1 MSVVGVKSKTK
12 APPFVP
18 DLAEVGTTQ
27 ALIQGIA
34 HKEDGAE
41 VGLLLNFDVAHGGSH
56 VGGSDQKVGF
66 ADFVRAH
73 PGPGGAKPGDIWAF
87 NPDIQVA
94 AGSGNLL
101 AINTEADF
109 NNFNDCGGPGC
120 FMVMLWHNYL
130 SSHPITADTYLS
142 GDSNKNVGTAT
153 IAGTTLTRI
162 GGVPFTRDT
171 TTIEVDGRL
180 VRVDAYVGPSA
191 LTLAENLGTRPRA
204 STTWRSHLVHTA
216 LLISGDNAVADQD
229 VLSSSSGYYGV
240 FFNGHHNVLLA
251 AAADSAPY
259 AMVARPGQA
268 VCFDGVDG
276 CLLHVGGDR
285 LQYQVEGNPAVQFV
299 GVPASG
305 GANFAVIRNAAR
317 DAGPSVTVDGAAPAA
332 PLNLSGKGGRAGG
345 DRRLAAEAPGL
356 YHRRAP
362 AVPRRRDR
370 RRSLCRRHVGAWRS
384 DLAWRGVGRGYYT
397 GPLGG
402 GLQRSELAVRVN
414 LEHFPFTP
422 VHTLRL

>member
-1 MSVVGVKSKTK
+1 MSVVGVDSKTK

-18 DLAEVGTTQ
+18 DLARVGTTQ
-27 ALIQGIA
+27 ALIQAIA
-34 HKEDGAE
+34 RKEDGAE
-41 VGLLLNFDVAHGGSH
+41 IGLLVNFDVAHGGSH
-56 VGGSDQKVGF
+56 VGGNDQKVGF

-73 PGPGGAKPGDIWAF
+73 PGPGGARPGDTWAF

-109 NNFNDCGGPGC
+109 NNFNDCSGPGC

-142 GDSNKNVGTAT
+142 GESNKNVGTAT
-153 IAGTTLTRI
+153 IAGTTLTRT
-162 GGVPFTRDT
+162 GGTPFTKDT
-171 TTIEVDGRL
+171 TTIEIDGRL
-180 VRVDAYVGPSA
+180 VRVDAMVGPNV
-191 LTLAENLGTRPRA
+191 LTLAENLGTRPHA

-229 VLSSSSGYYGV
+229 VLSSSSGYYGL

-259 AMVARPGQA
+259 ALVARPGQA

-285 LQYQVEGNPAVQFV
+285 LQYQAKGNPAVQLV
-299 GVPASG
+299 GVPAPG
-305 GANFAVIRNAAR
+305 GANFAVIRNAA
-317 DAGPSVTVDGAAPAA
+317 DGAGPSLSVDGAAPTA
-332 PLNLSGKGGRAGG
+332 PLNLSGKGGAPVAIVGSPFKLPVYAIAALPPCRPDALGEEAFVA
-345 DRRLAAEAPGL
+345 DTLAHGI
-356 YHRRAP
+356 P
-362 AVPRRRDR
+362 AWHSAV
-370 RRSLCRRHVGAWRS
+370 
-384 DLAWRGVGRGYYT
+384 
-397 GPLGG
+397 LGG
-402 GLQRSELAVRVN
+402 GSAMVRSVVACNGANWQYE
-414 LEHFPFTP
+414 
-422 VHTLRL
+422 